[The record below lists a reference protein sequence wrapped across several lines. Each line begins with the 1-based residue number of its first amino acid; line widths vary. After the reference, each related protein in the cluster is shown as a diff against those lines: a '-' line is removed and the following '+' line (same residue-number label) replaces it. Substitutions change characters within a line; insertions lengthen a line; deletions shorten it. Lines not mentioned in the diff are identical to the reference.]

1 MSTVPAAN
9 LKLRV
14 FISSVQKELEEE
26 RMQLRI
32 LLTSDPFLLRYTV
45 PKLFEKYPAALR
57 PDKKAYL
64 KLLEKCQIYVLIIGK
79 EYGTESDGKSA
90 THHEYDFA
98 QENRLPT
105 LVCVKGGSGFKRDDA
120 EDDFFQQ
127 IKNDGHT
134 YSRFKDNNE
143 LHEIVRERLITHIQE
158 HYELAPTKEEDTLAK
173 ANIAFASPFDRQRLH
188 EREFG
193 DLSPARVT
201 ALALGLDPESRKSL
215 KPADREQL
223 LFDRGYIWFSATKE
237 QSRPTAAG
245 LLLAGKNPTS
255 LFPHCR
261 IQLDIYPGRSTD
273 DESVVAETIR
283 SNVPDAIETAV
294 SIIRKNTRR
303 TPRVV
308 GLKRI
313 ELPEYPETALRE
325 AIVNAL
331 AHRDYED
338 PSQHVVV
345 EVFFD
350 RIVVTNPGLPVGHPS
365 LKRLEKGEARSRSRN
380 PLLSQG
386 LVFLKLMEER
396 GTGIRRMRAAM
407 LDHGLELPHVETD
420 EDRFVLTLPGPGDD
434 LGRIKAPASAA
445 AESLP
450 KSVLEELNK
459 RQRAIL
465 ERLAAGEEL
474 TSARMQSDFSV
485 TRETIAQDM
494 AALIELKLAQK
505 IGKARATRYIYAPSK
520 SSGIVR

>member
-1 MSTVPAAN
+1 MSTDPAAH

-14 FISSVQKELEEE
+14 FIGSVQKELEEE

-45 PKLFEKYPAALR
+45 PKLFEKYPAPLR

-64 KLLEKCQIYVLIIGK
+64 KLLEKCQLYVLLIGK
-79 EYGTESDGKSA
+79 EYGSDSGVKSA

-105 LVCVKGGSGFKRDDA
+105 LVCVKGDSGFKRADA
-120 EDDFFQQ
+120 EEAFFECV
-127 IKNDGHT
+127 KADGHT
-134 YSRFKDNNE
+134 YSRFKDNPE
-143 LHEIVRERLITHIQE
+143 LHEIVRERLIAHIKE

-188 EREFG
+188 ERELG

-201 ALALGLDPESRKSL
+201 ALALGLDPESGKSL
-215 KPADREQL
+215 NPAEREQL
-223 LFDRGYIWFSATKE
+223 LFDRGYIWFSSIKE
-237 QSRPTAAG
+237 QARPTAAG
-245 LLLAGKNPTS
+245 LLLAGKDPTS

-261 IQLDIYPGRSTD
+261 IQLDVYPGRTRD
-273 DESVVAETIR
+273 DEAVVAETIR

-313 ELPEYPETALRE
+313 ELSEYPETALRE
-325 AIVNAL
+325 ALVNAL

-338 PSQHVVV
+338 PSQHVIV
-345 EVFFD
+345 EVFHD
-350 RIVVTNPGLPVGHPS
+350 RIVITNPGLPVGHPS
-365 LKRLEKGEARSRSRN
+365 LKRLEKGESRSRSRN

-407 LDHGLELPHVETD
+407 LDHGLEPPHLETD

-434 LGRIKAPASAA
+434 LGRIKAPAST
-445 AESLP
+445 AEALP
-450 KSVLEELNK
+450 QSVLEELNP
-459 RQRAIL
+459 RQQAIL
-465 ERLAAGEEL
+465 ELGI
-474 TSARMQSDFSV
+474 SNGSV
-485 TRETIAQDM
+485 TNRQVQEQFKVVRDTAHRDLSILCDLNLLQQ
-494 AALIELKLAQK
+494 E
-505 IGKARATRYIYAPSK
+505 GKGRATRYVPK
-520 SSGIVR
+520 NP

>member
-1 MSTVPAAN
+1 MSTDPAAK

-45 PKLFEKYPAALR
+45 PKLFEKYPAPLR
-57 PDKKAYL
+57 PDTKAYL
-64 KLLEKCQIYVLIIGK
+64 KLLEKCQLYVLIIGK
-79 EYGTESDGKSA
+79 EYGSNSGGKSA

-105 LVCVKGGSGFKRDDA
+105 LVCVKGDGGFMRDKA
-120 EDDFFQQ
+120 EDEFFKL
-127 IKNDGHT
+127 IKKDGHT
-134 YSRFKDNNE
+134 YSRFKDNTE
-143 LHEIVRERLITHIQE
+143 LHEIVRERLIAHIKE
-158 HYELAPTKEEDTLAK
+158 HYELAPTKEEDTVAK
-173 ANIAFASPFDRQRLH
+173 ASIAFASPFDRQRLH
-188 EREFG
+188 ERELG

-223 LFDRGYIWFSATKE
+223 LFDRGYIWFSSSKA
-237 QSRPTAAG
+237 QARPTAAG
-245 LLLAGKNPTS
+245 LLLTGKDPTS

-261 IQLDIYPGRSTD
+261 IQLDIYPGRSTE
-273 DESVVAETIR
+273 DEALIAESIR
-283 SNVPDAIETAV
+283 GNIPDAIDGVA

-325 AIVNAL
+325 ALVNAL

-345 EVFFD
+345 EVYFD
-350 RIVVTNPGLPVGHPS
+350 RIVITNPGLPVGHPP

-386 LVFLKLMEER
+386 LVFLHLMEER

-407 LDHGLELPHVETD
+407 LDHGLELPHVAVD

-434 LGRIKAPASAA
+434 LSRIKAPAST
-445 AESLP
+445 AEGLP
-450 KSVLEELNK
+450 KSVVEELNQ

-485 TRETIAQDM
+485 TRETVAQDM

-505 IGKARATRYIYAPSK
+505 IGKARATRYTYALSE

>member
-1 MSTVPAAN
+1 MSTDTAAN

-45 PKLFEKYPAALR
+45 PKLFEKYPAPLQ
-57 PDKKAYL
+57 PDKKVYL

-79 EYGTESDGKSA
+79 EYGSDSGGKSA

-98 QENRLPT
+98 QEHRLPT
-105 LVCVKGGSGFKRDDA
+105 LVCLKGNGGFMRDEA
-120 EDDFFQQ
+120 EDEFF
-127 IKNDGHT
+127 KLVKEDGHT
-134 YSRFKDNNE
+134 YSRFKDNTE
-143 LHEIVRERLITHIQE
+143 LHEIVRERLIAHIRDQ
-158 HYELAPTKEEDTLAK
+158 YELAPTKEEDTVAK
-173 ANIAFASPFDRQRLH
+173 ASIAFASPFDRQRLH
-188 EREFG
+188 DRDLG
-193 DLSPARVT
+193 DLHPARVD
-201 ALALGLDPESRKSL
+201 ALALGLDPESRKTL

-223 LFDRGYIWFSATKE
+223 LLDRGYLWFSVGKDLA
-237 QSRPTAAG
+237 RPTAAG
-245 LLLAGKNPTS
+245 LLLTGKDPTS

-273 DESVVAETIR
+273 DEALVAESIR
-283 SNVPDAIETAV
+283 GNVPDAIDTAV
-294 SIIRKNTRR
+294 SFIRKNTRR

-325 AIVNAL
+325 ALVNAL

-338 PSQHVVV
+338 PSQHVVL

-386 LVFLKLMEER
+386 LVFLRLMEER
-396 GTGIRRMRAAM
+396 GTGIRRMRRAM
-407 LDHGLELPHVETD
+407 LDHGLEVPHVALD
-420 EDRFVLTLPGPGDD
+420 EDRFVLTLPGPGED
-434 LGRIKAPASAA
+434 LGRIKAPASA

-450 KSVLEELNK
+450 KSVLEELNE
-459 RQRAIL
+459 RQKAIL
-465 ERLAAGEEL
+465 ELAISSG
-474 TSARMQSDFSV
+474 SV
-485 TRETIAQDM
+485 TNRQVQEQFKVVRDTAHRD
-494 AALIELKLAQK
+494 LTTLCELDLLQHE
-505 IGKARATRYIYAPSK
+505 GKGRATHYTPKNRES
-520 SSGIVR
+520 

>member
-1 MSTVPAAN
+1 MGTDQAAK

-45 PKLFEKYPAALR
+45 PKLFEKYPATLR
-57 PDKKAYL
+57 PDPKAYL
-64 KLLEKCQIYVLIIGK
+64 KLLEKCQLYVLIIGK
-79 EYGTESDGKSA
+79 EYGSNSGGKSA

-98 QENRLPT
+98 QEHRLPT
-105 LVCVKGGSGFKRDDA
+105 LVCVKGDGGFMRDET
-120 EDDFFQQ
+120 EDEFF
-127 IKNDGHT
+127 KLVKKDGHT
-134 YSRFKDNNE
+134 YSRFKDNSE
-143 LHEIVRERLITHIQE
+143 LHEIVRERLIAHIKE
-158 HYELAPTKEEDTLAK
+158 HYELAPSKEEDTVAK
-173 ANIAFASPFDRQRLH
+173 ASIAFASPFDRQRLH
-188 EREFG
+188 ERELG

-223 LFDRGYIWFSATKE
+223 LFDRGYIWFSSSKA
-237 QSRPTAAG
+237 QARPTAAG
-245 LLLAGKNPTS
+245 LLLTGKDPTS

-261 IQLDIYPGRSTD
+261 IQLDVYPGRSSD
-273 DESVVAETIR
+273 DEALIAESIR
-283 SNVPDAIETAV
+283 GNIPDAIDGAV

-325 AIVNAL
+325 ALVNAL

-345 EVFFD
+345 EVYFD
-350 RIVVTNPGLPVGHPS
+350 RIVITNPGRPVGHPS

-386 LVFLKLMEER
+386 LVFLHLMEER

-407 LDHGLELPHVETD
+407 LDHGLELPHVAVD

-434 LGRIKAPASAA
+434 LSRIKAPASTAKG
-445 AESLP
+445 LP
-450 KSVLEELNK
+450 KSVVEELNQ

-465 ERLAAGEEL
+465 ELAIATGAVTNRQVQDQFKVVRDTAHRDLAILCEL
-474 TSARMQSDFSV
+474 DLLQQKGKGRATHYTPK
-485 TRETIAQDM
+485 TRE
-494 AALIELKLAQK
+494 
-505 IGKARATRYIYAPSK
+505 S
-520 SSGIVR
+520 

>member
-1 MSTVPAAN
+1 MSADTAVN

-45 PKLFEKYPAALR
+45 PKLFEKYPAPLR

-64 KLLEKCQIYVLIIGK
+64 KLLEKCQLYVLLIGK
-79 EYGTESDGKSA
+79 EYGSDSGGKSA

-98 QENRLPT
+98 QEHRLPT
-105 LVCVKGGSGFKRDDA
+105 LVCVKGDSGFKRNDA
-120 EDDFFQQ
+120 EAEFFEHV
-127 IKNDGHT
+127 KADGHT

-143 LHEIVRERLITHIQE
+143 LHEIVRERLIAHINE
-158 HYELAPTKEEDTLAK
+158 HYELAPTKEEDTLAR

-188 EREFG
+188 ERALE

-201 ALALGLDPESRKSL
+201 ALALSLDPESRKSL
-215 KPADREQL
+215 APAAREQL
-223 LFDRGYIWFSATKE
+223 LLDRGYIWFSSSKE
-237 QSRPTAAG
+237 QARPTAAG
-245 LLLAGKNPTS
+245 LLLAGKEPTS

-261 IQLDIYPGRSTD
+261 IQLDVYPGRTTD
-273 DESVVAETIR
+273 DEAVVAETIR

-308 GLKRI
+308 GLQRI

-325 AIVNAL
+325 ALVNAL

-386 LVFLKLMEER
+386 LVFFKLMEER

-407 LDHGLELPHVETD
+407 LDHGLELPHVATD
-420 EDRFVLTLPGPGDD
+420 EDRFVLTLPGPDDD
-434 LGRIKAPASAA
+434 LSRIKAPASAA
-445 AESLP
+445 ADLP
-450 KSVLEELNK
+450 KSVIEELNK

-465 ERLAAGEEL
+465 ELAVSTG
-474 TSARMQSDFSV
+474 SV
-485 TRETIAQDM
+485 TNRQVQEKFRVVRDTAHRDLVI
-494 AALIELKLAQK
+494 LCELGLLQQQ
-505 IGKARATRYIYAPSK
+505 GKGRATLYTPKCRES
-520 SSGIVR
+520 

>member
-1 MSTVPAAN
+1 MDPAAH

-45 PKLFEKYPAALR
+45 PQLFEKYPAPLR
-57 PDKKAYL
+57 PDTKAYL
-64 KLLEKCQIYVLIIGK
+64 KLLEKCQLYILIIGK
-79 EYGTESDGKSA
+79 EYGSDSGGKSA

-98 QENRLPT
+98 QEHRLPT
-105 LVCVKGGSGFKRDDA
+105 LVCVKGDGGFTRDKA
-120 EDDFFQQ
+120 EDEFFQL
-127 IKNDGHT
+127 IIADGHT
-134 YSRFKDNNE
+134 YSRFKDNTD
-143 LHEIVRERLITHIQE
+143 LHEIVRERLIAHIKE
-158 HYELAPTKEEDTLAK
+158 HYELAPTKEEDTVAK

-188 EREFG
+188 ERDLG

-201 ALALGLDPESRKSL
+201 ALALGLDPESGKSL

-223 LFDRGYIWFSATKE
+223 LLDRGYLWFSVGKDQA
-237 QSRPTAAG
+237 RPTAAG
-245 LLLAGKNPTS
+245 LLLTGKDPTS

-261 IQLDIYPGRSTD
+261 IQLDVYPGHSAD
-273 DESVVAETIR
+273 DEALVAESIR
-283 SNVPDAIETAV
+283 GNVPDAIDTAV
-294 SIIRKNTRR
+294 SFIRKNTRR

-308 GLKRI
+308 GLKRL

-325 AIVNAL
+325 ALVNAL

-350 RIVVTNPGLPVGHPS
+350 RIVITNPGLPVGHPS

-386 LVFLKLMEER
+386 LVFLRLMEER
-396 GTGIRRMRAAM
+396 GTGIRRMRRAM
-407 LDHGLELPHVETD
+407 LDHGLEVPHVALD
-420 EDRFVLTLPGPGDD
+420 EDRFVLTLPGPGED
-434 LGRIKAPASAA
+434 LGRIKAPASA

-450 KSVLEELNK
+450 KSVLEELNE
-459 RQRAIL
+459 RQKAIL
-465 ERLAAGEEL
+465 ELAISSG
-474 TSARMQSDFSV
+474 SV
-485 TRETIAQDM
+485 TNRQVQEQFKVVRDTAHRDL
-494 AALIELKLAQK
+494 ATLCELDLLQQE
-505 IGKARATRYIYAPSK
+505 GKGRATHYTPKNRES
-520 SSGIVR
+520 

>member
-1 MSTVPAAN
+1 MKPGRQAD

-14 FISSVQKELEEE
+14 FVSSVQKELEEE

-64 KLLEKCQIYVLIIGK
+64 KLLEKCQIYVLILGR
-79 EYGTESDGKSA
+79 EYGNETDGRSA
-90 THHEYDFA
+90 THHEYDYA
-98 QENRLPT
+98 QEHRLPT
-105 LVCVKGGSGFKRDDA
+105 LVCVKGDAGFKRDDA
-120 EDDFFQQ
+120 AEAFF
-127 IKNDGHT
+127 KLVKADGHT
-134 YSRFKDNNE
+134 YSRFKDTAQ
-143 LHEIVRERLITHIQE
+143 LHEIVRERLIAHIQE
-158 HYELAPTKEEDTLAK
+158 HYELAPTKEEDTVAK
-173 ANIAFASPFDRQRLH
+173 ASIAFASPFDRQRLP
-188 EREFG
+188 ERDLH
-193 DLSPARVT
+193 DLSPTRVT
-201 ALALGLDPESRKSL
+201 ALAQGLDPESRKTL
-215 KPADREQL
+215 KPAEREQL
-223 LFDRGYIWFSATKE
+223 LLDRGYLWFRPGEDTA
-237 QSRPTAAG
+237 RPTAAG
-245 LLLAGKNPTS
+245 LLLAGKDPST
-255 LFPHCR
+255 LFPQCR
-261 IQLDIYPGRSTD
+261 IQLDLYPGRSNS
-273 DESVVAETIR
+273 DEATLAETIR
-283 SNVPDAIETAV
+283 VNVPEAIDTAV
-294 SIIRKNTRR
+294 STIWKNTRK

-325 AIVNAL
+325 ALVNAL

-338 PSQHVVV
+338 PSQHVIV

-350 RIVVTNPGLPVGHPS
+350 RIVITNPGLPVGHPS

-396 GTGIRRMRAAM
+396 GTGIRRMRRAM
-407 LDHGLELPHVETD
+407 LDHGLEVPHVALD

-434 LGRIKAPASAA
+434 LSRIKAPASA

-465 ERLAAGEEL
+465 EFAISTG
-474 TSARMQSDFSV
+474 SV
-485 TRETIAQDM
+485 TNRQVQEQFNVVRDTAHRDLSILCDVNLLQQ
-494 AALIELKLAQK
+494 E
-505 IGKARATRYIYAPSK
+505 GKGRATRYVPRIP
-520 SSGIVR
+520 